1 MHEELS
7 KLKRQMAYN
16 AVKLDIKM
24 RELIGE
30 IDELRAELS
39 LLCGPDGV
47 QCGRKGSKVHP
58 SGGILPVECEGME
71 TEGANEPIGSS
82 EGEHEG

>member
-1 MHEELS
+1 MNEELS
-7 KLKRQMAYN
+7 KLKRQIAYN
-16 AVKLDIKM
+16 AVRLDIKM

-47 QCGRKGSKVHP
+47 QCGDERSEIHP
-58 SGGILPVECEGME
+58 NGGRDE
-71 TEGANEPIGSS
+71 
-82 EGEHEG
+82 